1 MPEDAANGVIRFGIF
16 EIDLRAGQLRRNGL
30 KVRLQEQPFQVLA
43 MLLER
48 PGEVV
53 TREDLHARLWPADA
67 FVDFDHGLNAAVK
80 RLRDA
85 LGDSAE
91 NPRFVET
98 LTRRGY
104 RFLAPVESPSA
115 ETHVSAAQTPSAPN
129 AAVSN
134 AHKSRWRLVAAGFV
148 IVLVPLGI
156 GLHLGLRAS
165 RALQPVLPKEIRL
178 TANSPDAP
186 VYVGAISPDGRYLA
200 YIDPRGTF
208 LREIATDESH
218 ALSLPEGFRV
228 HHVSW
233 YPDGGHLLAQAVAGA
248 EERPALWNIPLLG
261 GAPRKLV
268 DDAEAGSISPDGKQL
283 AFLRGDKFNHSEI
296 WLASTESD
304 GGEPRM
310 AVNVPGYVIG
320 PPAWSP
326 DSQRFAY
333 LKDVYWPG
341 YSTEDVQIEMY
352 ELASGK
358 TDLVLNDYRLQYG
371 LVWTRDNRLLFSRA
385 EEPPNQGESNVW
397 SLKVDTRPGWRWGA
411 PMRLTSGPD
420 WKPVINMSA
429 DGKHAVFIRTNIA
442 PAVFVADVDAR
453 TREIGKLQ
461 RLTMDERQSRP
472 YEWTPDG
479 KSVLYV
485 SDREGTLRIFRQQIG
500 AATPELI
507 AGVQGSPNILRL
519 NPERT
524 EILYLTEAERGAT
537 DAVNGAMSQN
547 LGAAGHNG
555 TNTQPEGEFQSR
567 NLRLMRV
574 PLDGGASQ
582 LVVEDSGINNFQCA
596 RLPSRECIYSKFTK
610 DALVFYEFD
619 AQTGAK
625 KDLFRTSEPEWQLF
639 RTSEPEWQYFNWTL
653 SPDGRTLAL
662 AKEMRA
668 ATEAEIRLHPTRGGP
683 ERGGKERVIKVKDW
697 GRLGTIDWAADGKS
711 FWASAVRHGET
722 TALINID
729 LQGRA
734 KPVLQETKPYVGWAI
749 PSQDGKHLAI
759 WEATGGSNAWLL
771 EVPPAW

>member
-1 MPEDAANGVIRFGIF
+1 MPVDAANGVIRFGIF
-16 EIDLRAGQLRRNGL
+16 EVDLCAGQLRRNGL

-48 PGEVV
+48 PGEAV
-53 TREDLHARLWPADA
+53 TREELHARLWPADT

-98 LTRRGY
+98 LARRGY

-115 ETHVSAAQTPSAPN
+115 GISAVQMSAPQN
-129 AAVSN
+129 AAAVSI
-134 AHKSRWRLVAAGFV
+134 AGKSRWRMVAGGFV
-148 IVLVPLGI
+148 IVLIALGL
-156 GLHLGLRAS
+156 GLHVGMRAS

-186 VYVGAISPDGRYLA
+186 VYFGAISPDGRYLA
-200 YIDPRGTF
+200 YIDPRGAF
-208 LREIATDESH
+208 LRETATDESH

-233 YPDGGHLLAQAVAGA
+233 YPDGSHLLAEAMAGS
-248 EERPALWNIPLLG
+248 EERPGLWNVPLLG
-261 GAPRKLV
+261 GTPRKLV
-268 DDAEAGSISPDGKQL
+268 TDAEAGSVSPDGKQL
-283 AFLRGDKFNHSEI
+283 AFLRGDKFDHSEI
-296 WLASTESD
+296 WLTSAN

-310 AVNVPGYVIG
+310 AVNVPGFVIG

-341 YSTEDVQIEMY
+341 YSKEEVQIEMY
-352 ELASGK
+352 EPATGK
-358 TDLVLNDYRLQYG
+358 TDLILNDYRLQYG

-397 SLKVDTRPGWRWGA
+397 SMKVDTRPGWSWGA
-411 PMRLTSGPD
+411 PVRLTSGPD

-429 DGKHAVFIRTNIA
+429 DGKHAVFIRSNIA

-461 RLTMDERQSRP
+461 RLTMDERENRP

-485 SDREGTLRIFRQQIG
+485 SDREGTLRIFRQQMG
-500 AATPELI
+500 AANPDLI

-519 NPERT
+519 NPERS
-524 EILYLTEAERGAT
+524 EILYLTEEERQTA
-537 DAVNGAMSQN
+537 DAGSSTPSGQN
-547 LGAAGHNG
+547 SGVAGHSA

-567 NLRLMRV
+567 NLRLLRV
-574 PLDGGASQ
+574 PLDGGSSQ
-582 LVVEDSGINNFQCA
+582 LVLEDSGINNFQCA
-596 RLPSRECIYSKFTK
+596 RLPSRECLYSKYTK
-610 DALVFYEFD
+610 EALVFYEFD
-619 AQTGAK
+619 AKSGAK
-625 KDLFRTSEPEWQLF
+625 KELL
-639 RTSEPEWQYFNWTL
+639 RTSEPEWQYFNWSL

-662 AKEMRA
+662 AKKMRA
-668 ATEAEIRLHPTRGGP
+668 ATEAEIRLVSTRGGAA
-683 ERGGKERVIKVKDW
+683 RVLKVKEW
-697 GRLGTIDWAADGKS
+697 ARIATIDWAADGKS
-711 FWASAVRHGET
+711 FWASATRHGET

-734 KPVLQETKPYVGWAI
+734 KSVLQESKPYVGWAI

-759 WEATGGSNAWLL
+759 WEATGGSNAWML

>member
-1 MPEDAANGVIRFGIF
+1 MGQMPGAANGVIRFGIF
-16 EIDLRAGQLRRNGL
+16 EVDLCGGQLRRNGL

-53 TREDLHARLWPADA
+53 TREDLHARLWPADT

-98 LTRRGY
+98 LARRGY
-104 RFLAPVESPSA
+104 RFLAPAEFPSA
-115 ETHVSAAQTPSAPN
+115 EAPVAQISSLQNAPT
-129 AAVSN
+129 VSN
-134 AHKSRWRLVAAGFV
+134 GGKSRWRLVAGGFL
-148 IVLVPLGI
+148 IVLVALAG
-156 GLHLGLRAS
+156 GLHLGMRAS

-186 VYVGAISPDGRYLA
+186 VYMGAISPDGRYLA
-200 YIDPRGTF
+200 YIDPRGAF

-218 ALSLPEGFRV
+218 AMSLPEGLRV

-233 YPDGGHLLAQAVAGA
+233 YPDGSHLLAEAVAGN
-248 EERPALWNIPLLG
+248 EERSGLWNIPLLG

-268 DDAEAGSISPDGKQL
+268 ADGEAGSVSPDGKQL

-296 WLASTESD
+296 WLASTD
-304 GGEPRM
+304 GGEPRL
-310 AVNVPGYVIG
+310 AVNVPGFVIG
-320 PPAWSP
+320 PAAWSP

-341 YSTEDVQIEMY
+341 YSKEDVQIEMY

-358 TDLVLNDYRLQYG
+358 TDLILNDYRLQYG
-371 LVWTRDNRLLFSRA
+371 LVWTRDNRILFSRA

-411 PMRLTSGPD
+411 PVRLTGGPD

-429 DGKHAVFIRTNIA
+429 DGKRAVFVRTNIA
-442 PAVFVADVDAR
+442 PTVFVADVDAR

-461 RLTMDERQSRP
+461 RLTMDERQNRP

-485 SDREGTLRIFRQQIG
+485 SDREGTFRIFRQRIG

-507 AGVQGSPNILRL
+507 TGIQGSPIILRL

-524 EILYLTEAERGAT
+524 EILYLAEAARETAE
-537 DAVNGAMSQN
+537 APNGSSSSQN
-547 LGAAGHNG
+547 SGAGHSD
-555 TNTQPEGEFQSR
+555 TNTQPEGAFHSR
-567 NLRLMRV
+567 NLGLMRV
-574 PLDGGASQ
+574 ALDGGVSQ

-596 RLPSRECIYSKFTK
+596 RLPSRECLYSKYTK

-619 AQTGAK
+619 AKSGAK
-625 KDLFRTSEPEWQLF
+625 KELM

-662 AKEMRA
+662 AKKMRA
-668 ATEAEIRLHPTRGGP
+668 ATEAEIRLVSTRGGA
-683 ERGGKERVIKVKDW
+683 KRVLKVKDW
-697 GRLGTIDWAADGKS
+697 ARIATIDWAADGKS

-729 LQGRA
+729 LQGHA
-734 KPVLQETKPYVGWAI
+734 KAVLQESKPYVGWAI

-759 WEATGGSNAWLL
+759 WEATGGSNAWML
-771 EVPPAW
+771 EVPPGW

>member
-1 MPEDAANGVIRFGIF
+1 MK
-16 EIDLRAGQLRRNGL
+16 LS
-30 KVRLQEQPFQVLA
+30 
-43 MLLER
+43 
-48 PGEVV
+48 
-53 TREDLHARLWPADA
+53 
-67 FVDFDHGLNAAVK
+67 
-80 RLRDA
+80 
-85 LGDSAE
+85 LG
-91 NPRFVET
+91 
-98 LTRRGY
+98 
-104 RFLAPVESPSA
+104 
-115 ETHVSAAQTPSAPN
+115 
-129 AAVSN
+129 
-134 AHKSRWRLVAAGFV
+134 K
-148 IVLVPLGI
+148 I
-156 GLHLGLRAS
+156 
-165 RALQPVLPKEIRL
+165 
-178 TANSPDAP
+178 
-186 VYVGAISPDGRYLA
+186 
-200 YIDPRGTF
+200 

-233 YPDGGHLLAQAVAGA
+233 YPDGSHLLAEAVAGI
-248 EERPALWNIPLLG
+248 EEHSSLWNVPLLG

-268 DDAEAGSISPDGKQL
+268 ADAEAGSVSPDGKQL

-296 WLASTESD
+296 WLASTD

-341 YSTEDVQIEMY
+341 YSSEDVQIEMY

-371 LVWTRDNRLLFSRA
+371 LVWTCDNRILFSRA

-411 PMRLTSGPD
+411 PVRLTSGPD

-442 PAVFVADVDAR
+442 PAVFVADVEAK

-485 SDREGTLRIFRQQIG
+485 SDREGTFRIFRQQIG
-500 AATPELI
+500 AANPELI
-507 AGVQGSPNILRL
+507 AGVQGSPIILRL

-524 EILYLTEAERGAT
+524 EILYLTEAEGKPVETSSRAAA
-537 DAVNGAMSQN
+537 DQN
-547 LGAAGHNG
+547 SSASGQSAA
-555 TNTQPEGEFQSR
+555 NTEHESEFQSR
-567 NLRLMRV
+567 KSQLMGV
-574 PLDGGASQ
+574 PLDGGSSQ
-582 LVVEDSGINNFQCA
+582 LLLEDSGINNFQCA
-596 RLPSRECIYSKFTK
+596 RLPSRECVYSKYTK
-610 DALVFYEFD
+610 DALVFEEFD
-619 AQTGAK
+619 AKTGAK
-625 KDLFRTSEPEWQLF
+625 KELF
-639 RTSEPEWQYFNWTL
+639 RTSEPEWQYFNWSL

-662 AKEMRA
+662 AKKMRA
-668 ATEAEIRLHPTRGGP
+668 AVEAEIRLVRTRGG
-683 ERGGKERVIKVKDW
+683 RERVLKVKDW
-697 GRLGTIDWAADGKS
+697 GRLATIDWAADGKS
-711 FWASAVRHGET
+711 FWASAVLHGET
-722 TALINID
+722 TTLINID

-734 KPVLQETKPYVGWAI
+734 KAVLQESKPYVGWAI

-759 WEATGGSNAWLL
+759 WEATGGSNVWML

>member
-1 MPEDAANGVIRFGIF
+1 MLGDAPNGVIRFGIF
-16 EIDLRAGQLRRNGL
+16 EVDLRAGQLRRKGL

-43 MLLER
+43 MLLDH

-53 TREDLHARLWPADA
+53 TREDLHARLWPADT

-98 LTRRGY
+98 LARRGY
-104 RFLAPVESPSA
+104 RFLAPVEFSSGSP
-115 ETHVSAAQTPSAPN
+115 VAAASDRNRLIPSPP
-129 AAVSN
+129 
-134 AHKSRWRLVAAGFV
+134 KSPWRLAAAGFV
-148 IVLVPLGI
+148 IVLSALVV
-156 GLHLGLRAS
+156 GLQVGMRAS
-165 RALQPVLPKEIRL
+165 RALQPVLPKETRL

-186 VYVGAISPDGRYLA
+186 VYLGSISPDGRYLA

-218 ALSLPEGFRV
+218 ALALPEGFRI

-233 YPDGGHLLAQAVAGA
+233 YPDGSHLLAEAIADND
-248 EERPALWNIPLLG
+248 ERSGLWNVPLLG
-261 GAPRKLV
+261 GAPRRLV
-268 DDAEAGSISPDGKQL
+268 ADAEAGSVSPDGKQL

-296 WLASTESD
+296 WLTGTN

-310 AVNVPGYVIG
+310 AVNVPGFVIG

-352 ELASGK
+352 ELATGRI
-358 TDLVLNDYRLQYG
+358 DLVLNDYRLQYG

-397 SLKVDTRPGWRWGA
+397 SMKADTRPGWRWGA
-411 PMRLTSGPD
+411 PVRLTSGPD
-420 WKPVINMSA
+420 WKPIINMSA
-429 DGKHAVFIRTNIA
+429 DGKQAVFIRTNIA
-442 PAVFVADVDAR
+442 PAVFVADVDAK
-453 TREIGKLQ
+453 TREIGRLQ
-461 RLTMDERQSRP
+461 RLTMDERQNRP

-485 SDREGTLRIFRQQIG
+485 SDREGTFHIFRQQIG

-507 AGVQGSPNILRL
+507 TGVQGSPNILRL
-519 NPERT
+519 NPERR
-524 EILYLTEAERGAT
+524 EILYLTEAPRKTADVESG
-537 DAVNGAMSQN
+537 VPSGQN
-547 LGAAGHNG
+547 SSVAGHSG
-555 TNTQPEGEFQSR
+555 TAMQLEGEFQSR
-567 NLRLMRV
+567 SLRLMRV
-574 PLDGGASQ
+574 PLEGGTSQ
-582 LVVEDSGINNFQCA
+582 LLLEDSGINNFQCA
-596 RLPSRECIYSKFTK
+596 RLPSRECVYSKYTK
-610 DALVFYEFD
+610 DALVFDVFD
-619 AQTGAK
+619 AKSGARK
-625 KDLFRTSEPEWQLF
+625 EMF

-662 AKEMRA
+662 AKKMRA
-668 ATEAEIRLHPTRGGP
+668 STQGEIRLVPTRGGA
-683 ERGGKERVIKVKDW
+683 ERLIKVNDW
-697 GRLGTIDWAADGKS
+697 GRLATIDWAADGKS
-711 FWASAVRHGET
+711 FWASAARHGET

-734 KPVLQETKPYVGWAI
+734 KAVLQETKPYVGWAI

-759 WEATGGSNAWLL
+759 WEATGGSNAWML

>member
-1 MPEDAANGVIRFGIF
+1 MPGDGASGVIRFGIF
-16 EIDLRAGQLRRNGL
+16 EVDVRAGQLRRNGL

-53 TREDLHARLWPADA
+53 TREDLHARLWPADP

-98 LTRRGY
+98 LARRGY
-104 RFLAPVESPSA
+104 RFLAPVESSSP
-115 ETHVSAAQTPSAPN
+115 ETPGAQILSPRNANVSTPVAG
-129 AAVSN
+129 
-134 AHKSRWRLVAAGFV
+134 KSRWRLVAGGFA
-148 IVLVPLGI
+148 IVLIALGL
-156 GLHLGLRAS
+156 GLHVGMRAS

-186 VYVGAISPDGRYLA
+186 VYFGAISPDGRYLA
-200 YIDPRGTF
+200 FIDPRGAF
-208 LREIATDESH
+208 LREIAADESH
-218 ALSLPEGFRV
+218 ELSLPEGFRV
-228 HHVSW
+228 HHLSW
-233 YPDGGHLLAQAVAGA
+233 YPDGSHLLAEAMAGS
-248 EERPALWNIPLLG
+248 EERLSLWNIPLLG
-261 GAPRKLV
+261 GTPRKLV
-268 DDAEAGSISPDGKQL
+268 TDAEVGSISPDGKQL

-296 WLASTESD
+296 WLTSTG

-310 AVNVPGYVIG
+310 AVIVPGYVIG

-352 ELASGK
+352 ELATGK
-358 TDLVLNDYRLQYG
+358 TDLILNDYRLQYG
-371 LVWTRDNRLLFSRA
+371 LVWTRDNRILFSRA

-397 SLKVDTRPGWRWGA
+397 AMKVDTRPGWRWGA
-411 PMRLTSGPD
+411 PVRLTNGPD

-429 DGKHAVFIRTNIA
+429 DGKRAVFIRTNIA
-442 PAVFVADVDAR
+442 PAVFVTDVDAR

-461 RLTMDERQSRP
+461 RLTMDERQNRP

-485 SDREGTLRIFRQQIG
+485 SDREGTFRIFRQQIG
-500 AATPELI
+500 AANPELI

-524 EILYLTEAERGAT
+524 DILYLTEEDRKTADAGSGAPS
-537 DAVNGAMSQN
+537 SQN
-547 LGAAGHNG
+547 SGVAGHSG
-555 TNTQPEGEFQSR
+555 TSTQAEGEFQSR
-567 NLRLMRV
+567 SLRVMRV
-574 PLDGGASQ
+574 PLEGGTSQ
-582 LVVEDSGINNFQCA
+582 LVLEDSGINNFQCA
-596 RLPSRECIYSKFTK
+596 RLPSRECVYSKYTK
-610 DALVFYEFD
+610 DALVFEVFD
-619 AQTGAK
+619 DKTGAK
-625 KDLFRTSEPEWQLF
+625 KELF

-662 AKEMRA
+662 AKKMRA
-668 ATEAEIRLHPTRGGP
+668 ATEAEIRLVSTRGGA
-683 ERGGKERVIKVKDW
+683 ERILKVKDW
-697 GRLGTIDWAADGKS
+697 GRLATIDWAADGRS

-734 KPVLQETKPYVGWAI
+734 KSVLQESKPYVGWAI

-759 WEATGGSNAWLL
+759 WEATGGSNAWML
-771 EVPPAW
+771 EIPPAW

>member
-1 MPEDAANGVIRFGIF
+1 MGQMPGEAANGVIRFGIF
-16 EIDLRAGQLRRNGL
+16 DVDLRAGQLRRNGL
-30 KVRLQEQPFQVLA
+30 KVRLQEQPFQVLS

-53 TREDLHARLWPADA
+53 TREDLHGRLWPADT

-98 LTRRGY
+98 LARRGY
-104 RFLAPVESPSA
+104 RFLAPVEFPSVETSPGQRPVPPNTAISSA
-115 ETHVSAAQTPSAPN
+115 S
-129 AAVSN
+129 
-134 AHKSRWRLVAAGFV
+134 KSRWRLVAAGFM
-148 IVLVPLGI
+148 IVLLALGF
-156 GLHLGLRAS
+156 GLHVGMRAS

-186 VYVGAISPDGRYLA
+186 VYFGAISPDGRYLA
-200 YIDPRGTF
+200 YIDPRGAF

-218 ALSLPEGFRV
+218 AFSLPEGFRV

-233 YPDGGHLLAQAVAGA
+233 YPDGSHLLAEAVAES
-248 EERPALWNIPLLG
+248 EEHSGLWNIPLLG

-268 DDAEAGSISPDGKQL
+268 TEGEAGSVSPDGKQL

-296 WLASTESD
+296 WLTSTD

-310 AVNVPGYVIG
+310 AVNVPGFVIG

-326 DSQRFAY
+326 DSQRFVY

-341 YSTEDVQIEMY
+341 YGTEDVQIEMY
-352 ELASGK
+352 ELASSK
-358 TDLVLNDYRLQYG
+358 TDLILNDYRLQYG
-371 LVWTRDNRLLFSRA
+371 LVWTRDNRILFSRA

-411 PMRLTSGPD
+411 PVRLTSGPD

-485 SDREGTLRIFRQQIG
+485 SDREGTLHIFRQQIG
-500 AATPELI
+500 AATPELV

-524 EILYLTEAERGAT
+524 EILYLTEAERKTAEAG
-537 DAVNGAMSQN
+537 NGAPSSQN
-547 LGAAGHNG
+547 SNVAGHSA
-555 TNTQPEGEFQSR
+555 TSTQPEGEFQSR

-574 PLDGGASQ
+574 PLDGGISQ
-582 LVVEDSGINNFQCA
+582 LVLEDSGINNFQCA
-596 RLPSRECIYSKFTK
+596 RLPSRECLYSKYTK

-619 AQTGAK
+619 AKSGAK
-625 KDLFRTSEPEWQLF
+625 KELL
-639 RTSEPEWQYFNWTL
+639 RTSEPEWQYFNWSL

-662 AKEMRA
+662 AKKMRA
-668 ATEAEIRLHPTRGGP
+668 SAEAEIRLVLTRGG
-683 ERGGKERVIKVKDW
+683 RQRVLKVKEW
-697 GRLGTIDWAADGKS
+697 GRLATIDWAADGKS

-729 LQGRA
+729 LQGHA
-734 KPVLQETKPYVGWAI
+734 KSVLQETKPYVGWAI

-759 WEATGGSNAWLL
+759 WEATGGSNAWML

>member
-1 MPEDAANGVIRFGIF
+1 MPGAANGVIRFGIF
-16 EIDLRAGQLRRNGL
+16 EVDLRAGQLRRNGL
-30 KVRLQEQPFQVLA
+30 RVRLQEQPFQVLA

-53 TREDLHARLWPADA
+53 TREQLHARLWPADT

-98 LTRRGY
+98 LARRGY
-104 RFLAPVESPSA
+104 RLLAPVEPPLA
-115 ETHVSAAQTPSAPN
+115 ETPASAAQAAPARN
-129 AAVSN
+129 ATVSI
-134 AHKSRWRLVAAGFV
+134 APKSRSRLVAAGFV
-148 IVLVPLGI
+148 LILFALGI
-156 GLHLGLRAS
+156 GLHVGLRAS

-186 VYVGAISPDGRYLA
+186 VYFGAISPDGRYLA

-218 ALSLPEGFRV
+218 ALFLPEGFRA

-233 YPDGGHLLAQAVAGA
+233 YPNGSHLLAQAVTGS
-248 EERPALWNIPLLG
+248 EERTGLWKIPLLG
-261 GAPRKLV
+261 GVPRKLV
-268 DDAEAGSISPDGKQL
+268 ADAEAGSVSPDGKQL

-296 WLASTESD
+296 WLASTETD
-304 GGEPRM
+304 GEPRV

-352 ELASGK
+352 ELATGK
-358 TDLVLNDYRLQYG
+358 TDLILNDYRLQYG
-371 LVWTRDNRLLFSRA
+371 LVWTRDSRLLFSRA
-385 EEPPNQGESNVW
+385 EEPPSQGESNVW
-397 SLKVDTRPGWRWGA
+397 SMKVDTRPGWRWGA
-411 PMRLTSGPD
+411 PVRLTSGPD

-461 RLTMDERQSRP
+461 RLTLDERQSRP
-472 YEWTPDG
+472 YEWTPNG

-485 SDREGTLRIFRQQIG
+485 SDREGTFRIFRQQIG
-500 AATPELI
+500 AATPELV

-524 EILYLTEAERGAT
+524 EILYLTEADRKGP
-537 DAVNGAMSQN
+537 DAGNGSN
-547 LGAAGHNG
+547 VAGHSA

-610 DALVFYEFD
+610 DALVFQEFD
-619 AQTGAK
+619 ARTGAK
-625 KDLFRTSEPEWQLF
+625 KGTAKKLPGIQ
-639 RTSEPEWQYFNWTL
+639 EPEWQYYNWSL

-662 AKEMRA
+662 AKKMRA
-668 ATEAEIRLHPTRGGP
+668 STEAEIRLVPTRGGA
-683 ERGGKERVIKVKDW
+683 ERVLRVKDW
-697 GRLGTIDWAADGKS
+697 GRLATIDWAADGKS

-734 KPVLQETKPYVGWAI
+734 KPVLQESKPYVGWAI

-759 WEATGGSNAWLL
+759 WEATGGSNAWML
-771 EVPPAW
+771 EVPPRW

>member
-1 MPEDAANGVIRFGIF
+1 MPGDAANGVIRFGIF
-16 EIDLRAGQLRRNGL
+16 EVDLRAGQLRRNGL

-53 TREDLHARLWPADA
+53 TREDLHARLWPADT

-98 LTRRGY
+98 LARRGY
-104 RFLAPVESPSA
+104 RFVAPVEFPSV
-115 ETHVSAAQTPSAPN
+115 ETDGAQASSVRDTTVPTAAR
-129 AAVSN
+129 
-134 AHKSRWRLVAAGFV
+134 SRWGMVAAG
-148 IVLVPLGI
+148 IVAVLLALGF
-156 GLHLGLRAS
+156 GLHMGMRAS

-186 VYVGAISPDGRYLA
+186 VYFGAISPDGRYLA
-200 YIDPRGTF
+200 YIDPRGAF
-208 LREIATDESH
+208 LREIASDESH
-218 ALSLPEGFRV
+218 ALSLPEGLRI

-233 YPDGGHLLAQAVAGA
+233 YPDGSHLLAEALAGS
-248 EERPALWNIPLLG
+248 EERTGLWNVPLLG
-261 GAPRKLV
+261 GTPRRLIS
-268 DDAEAGSISPDGKQL
+268 DGEAGSVSPDGKQI

-296 WLASTESD
+296 WLTSTE

-310 AVNVPGYVIG
+310 AVNVPGFVIG

-341 YSTEDVQIEMY
+341 YSSEDVQIEMY

-358 TDLVLNDYRLQYG
+358 TDLVLKDYRLQYG
-371 LVWTRDNRLLFSRA
+371 LIWTGDNRILFSRA
-385 EEPPNQGESNVW
+385 EEPPSQGESNVW
-397 SLKVDTRPGWRWGA
+397 SIKVDTRPGWPWGA
-411 PMRLTSGPD
+411 PVRLTSGPD

-442 PAVFVADVDAR
+442 PAVFVADLNAR
-453 TREIGKLQ
+453 TREISRLQ
-461 RLTMDERQSRP
+461 RLTLEEHTSRP

-485 SDREGTLRIFRQQIG
+485 SNRESAFRILRQEIG

-507 AGVQGSPNILRL
+507 TGVQGSPIILRL

-524 EILYLTEAERGAT
+524 EILYLT
-537 DAVNGAMSQN
+537 DADRKSADAGGGNPSRQN
-547 LGAAGHNG
+547 SGGAGHSAR
-555 TNTQPEGEFQSR
+555 NTQPEGEFQSR
-567 NLRLMRV
+567 NLRLMSV
-574 PLDGGASQ
+574 PLDGGTSQ
-582 LVVEDSGINNFQCA
+582 PVAEDSGINNFQCA
-596 RLPSRECIYSKFTK
+596 RLPSRECVYSKYTK
-610 DALVFYEFD
+610 NALVFYEFD
-619 AQTGAK
+619 AKTGAK
-625 KDLFRTSEPEWQLF
+625 KELLR
-639 RTSEPEWQYFNWTL
+639 RSEPEWQYFNWSL

-662 AKEMRA
+662 AKKMRA
-668 ATEAEIRLHPTRGGP
+668 ATEAEIRLVATRGGA
-683 ERGGKERVIKVKDW
+683 ERVLKVKDW

-711 FWASAVRHGET
+711 FWASAARYGDA

-734 KPVLQETKPYVGWAI
+734 KPVLLESKPYVGWAI

-759 WEATGGSNAWLL
+759 WEATGGSNAWML

>member
-1 MPEDAANGVIRFGIF
+1 MGQMPGEAANGVIRFGIF
-16 EIDLRAGQLRRNGL
+16 DVDLRAGQLRRNGL
-30 KVRLQEQPFQVLA
+30 KVRLQEQPFQVLS

-53 TREDLHARLWPADA
+53 TREDLHGRLWPADT

-98 LTRRGY
+98 LARRGY
-104 RFLAPVESPSA
+104 RFLAPVEFPSVETSPGQRPVPPNTAISS
-115 ETHVSAAQTPSAPN
+115 VS
-129 AAVSN
+129 
-134 AHKSRWRLVAAGFV
+134 KSRWRLVAAGFM
-148 IVLVPLGI
+148 IVLLALGF
-156 GLHLGLRAS
+156 GLHVGMRAS

-186 VYVGAISPDGRYLA
+186 VYFGAISPDGRYLA
-200 YIDPRGTF
+200 YIDPRGAF

-233 YPDGGHLLAQAVAGA
+233 YPDGSHLLAEAVAES
-248 EERPALWNIPLLG
+248 EEHSGLWNIPLLG

-268 DDAEAGSISPDGKQL
+268 TEGEAGSVSPDGKQL

-296 WLASTESD
+296 WLTSTD

-310 AVNVPGYVIG
+310 AVNVPGFVIG

-326 DSQRFAY
+326 DSQRFVY

-341 YSTEDVQIEMY
+341 YGTEDVQIEMY
-352 ELASGK
+352 ELASSK
-358 TDLVLNDYRLQYG
+358 TDLILNDYRLQYG
-371 LVWTRDNRLLFSRA
+371 LVWTRDNRILFSRA

-411 PMRLTSGPD
+411 PVRLTSGPD

-485 SDREGTLRIFRQQIG
+485 SDREGTLHIFRQQIG
-500 AATPELI
+500 AATPELV

-524 EILYLTEAERGAT
+524 EILYLTEAERKSAEAG
-537 DAVNGAMSQN
+537 NGAPSSQN
-547 LGAAGHNG
+547 SNVAGHSA
-555 TNTQPEGEFQSR
+555 TSTQPEGEFQSR

-574 PLDGGASQ
+574 PLDGGISQ
-582 LVVEDSGINNFQCA
+582 LVLEDSGINNFQCA
-596 RLPSRECIYSKFTK
+596 RLPSRECLYSKYTK

-619 AQTGAK
+619 AKSGAK
-625 KDLFRTSEPEWQLF
+625 KELL
-639 RTSEPEWQYFNWTL
+639 RTSEPEWQYFNWSL

-662 AKEMRA
+662 AKKMRA
-668 ATEAEIRLHPTRGGP
+668 SAEAEIRLVLTRGG
-683 ERGGKERVIKVKDW
+683 RQRVLKVKEW
-697 GRLGTIDWAADGKS
+697 GRLATIDWAADGKS

-729 LQGRA
+729 LQGHA
-734 KPVLQETKPYVGWAI
+734 KSVLQETKPYVGWAI

-759 WEATGGSNAWLL
+759 WEATGGSNAWML

>member
-1 MPEDAANGVIRFGIF
+1 MLGDAGNGVIRFGIF
-16 EIDLRAGQLRRNGL
+16 EVDLRAGQLRRNGV
-30 KVRLQEQPFQVLA
+30 KVRLQEQPFQVLS
-43 MLLER
+43 MLLEH

-53 TREDLHARLWPADA
+53 TREDLHARLWPADT

-98 LTRRGY
+98 LARRGY
-104 RFLAPVESPSA
+104 RFFAPVEFPSG
-115 ETHVSAAQTPSAPN
+115 ETPAAWAR
-129 AAVSN
+129 AARDIAVTSTT
-134 AHKSRWRLVAAGFV
+134 KSRWRLVATGLV
-148 IVLVPLGI
+148 VVLVALGI
-156 GLHLGLRAS
+156 GLHVGMRAS

-186 VYVGAISPDGRYLA
+186 VYFGAVSPDGRYLA
-200 YIDPRGTF
+200 YIDPRGAF
-208 LREIATDESH
+208 LREMATDESH

-233 YPDGGHLLAQAVAGA
+233 YPDGSHLLAQGVVGS
-248 EERPALWNIPLLG
+248 EERPGLWNVPLLG

-268 DDAEAGSISPDGKQL
+268 ADAEAGSVSPDGKQL

-296 WLASTESD
+296 WLASTD

-341 YSTEDVQIEMY
+341 YSSEDVQIEMY

-358 TDLVLNDYRLQYG
+358 TDLILNDYRLQYG
-371 LVWTRDNRLLFSRA
+371 LVWTRDNRILFSRA

-397 SLKVDTRPGWRWGA
+397 SLKVDTRPGSRWGA
-411 PMRLTSGPD
+411 AVRLTSGPD

-429 DGKHAVFIRTNIA
+429 DGRHAVFIRTNIA

-485 SDREGTLRIFRQQIG
+485 SNREGTFHIFCQQIG

-507 AGVQGSPNILRL
+507 AGVQGSPIILRL

-524 EILYLTEAERGAT
+524 EILYLTEADRESA
-537 DAVNGAMSQN
+537 DAGNGAPSSQN
-547 LGAAGHNG
+547 SNAAGHSA
-555 TNTQPEGEFQSR
+555 TNTRPEGEFQSR
-567 NLRLMRV
+567 KAQLMRV
-574 PLDGGASQ
+574 PLDGGSSQ
-582 LVVEDSGINNFQCA
+582 LVLEDSGINNFQCA
-596 RLPSRECIYSKFTK
+596 RLPSRECIYSKYTK

-619 AQTGAK
+619 AKTGAK
-625 KDLFRTSEPEWQLF
+625 KELF
-639 RTSEPEWQYFNWTL
+639 RTSEPEWQYFNWSL

-662 AKEMRA
+662 AKKMRA
-668 ATEAEIRLHPTRGGP
+668 AVEAEIRLVPTRGG
-683 ERGGKERVIKVKDW
+683 RERVLKVKDW
-697 GRLGTIDWAADGKS
+697 GRLATIDWAADGKS
-711 FWASAVRHGET
+711 FWASAVLHGET
-722 TALINID
+722 TTLISID
-729 LQGRA
+729 LQGHA
-734 KPVLQETKPYVGWAI
+734 KPVLQESKPYVGWAI

-759 WEATGGSNAWLL
+759 WEATGGSNVWML

>member
-1 MPEDAANGVIRFGIF
+1 MPGDARNGVIRFGIF
-16 EIDLRAGQLRRNGL
+16 EVDLRAGQLRRSGV
-30 KVRLQEQPFQVLA
+30 KVRLQEQPFQVLS
-43 MLLER
+43 MLLDR

-53 TREDLHARLWPADA
+53 TREDLHAHLWPADTL
-67 FVDFDHGLNAAVK
+67 VDFDHGLNAAVK
-80 RLRDA
+80 RLRDT

-91 NPRFVET
+91 NPRFVAT
-98 LTRRGY
+98 LARRGY
-104 RFLAPVESPSA
+104 RCLAPVEFPSG
-115 ETHVSAAQTPSAPN
+115 ETPAARAR
-129 AAVSN
+129 AAHDIAVTSTT
-134 AHKSRWRLVAAGFV
+134 KSHWRLVAVGFV
-148 IVLVPLGI
+148 IVLLALGF
-156 GLHLGLRAS
+156 GLHVGMRAS

-186 VYVGAISPDGRYLA
+186 VYFGAISPDGRYLA
-200 YIDPRGTF
+200 YIDPRGAF
-208 LREIATDESH
+208 VREIATDESH

-233 YPDGGHLLAQAVAGA
+233 YPDGSHLLAQAVAGS
-248 EERPALWNIPLLG
+248 EERPGLWNVPLLG

-268 DDAEAGSISPDGKQL
+268 ADAEAGSVSPDGKQL

-296 WLASTESD
+296 WLTSTD

-326 DSQRFAY
+326 DSQRFTY

-358 TDLVLNDYRLQYG
+358 TDLVLNDYRLQFG
-371 LVWTRDNRLLFSRA
+371 LVWTRDNRILFSRA

-411 PMRLTSGPD
+411 PVRLTNGPD

-453 TREIGKLQ
+453 TREIGKLR

-500 AATPELI
+500 AATPELVT
-507 AGVQGSPNILRL
+507 GVQGSPNILRL

-524 EILYLTEAERGAT
+524 EILYLTEAEGKPVETASS
-537 DAVNGAMSQN
+537 AAANQN
-547 LGAAGHNG
+547 SSASGQSAA
-555 TNTQPEGEFQSR
+555 NTQPKGEFQSR
-567 NLRLMRV
+567 KAQLLSV
-574 PLDGGASQ
+574 PLDGGVSQ
-582 LVVEDSGINNFQCA
+582 LVLDDSGINNFQCA
-596 RLPSRECIYSKFTK
+596 RLPSRECI
-610 DALVFYEFD
+610 
-619 AQTGAK
+619 
-625 KDLFRTSEPEWQLF
+625 
-639 RTSEPEWQYFNWTL
+639 
-653 SPDGRTLAL
+653 
-662 AKEMRA
+662 
-668 ATEAEIRLHPTRGGP
+668 
-683 ERGGKERVIKVKDW
+683 
-697 GRLGTIDWAADGKS
+697 
-711 FWASAVRHGET
+711 
-722 TALINID
+722 
-729 LQGRA
+729 
-734 KPVLQETKPYVGWAI
+734 
-749 PSQDGKHLAI
+749 
-759 WEATGGSNAWLL
+759 
-771 EVPPAW
+771 

>member
-1 MPEDAANGVIRFGIF
+1 MGQMPGEAANGVIRFGIF
-16 EIDLRAGQLRRNGL
+16 DVDLRAGQLRRNGL
-30 KVRLQEQPFQVLA
+30 KVRLQEQPFQVLS

-53 TREDLHARLWPADA
+53 TREDLHGRLWPADT

-98 LTRRGY
+98 LARRGY
-104 RFLAPVESPSA
+104 RFLAPVEFPSVETSP
-115 ETHVSAAQTPSAPN
+115 AQRPVAPN
-129 AAVSN
+129 TAISSAS
-134 AHKSRWRLVAAGFV
+134 KSRWRLVAAGLM
-148 IVLVPLGI
+148 IVLLALGF
-156 GLHLGLRAS
+156 GLHVGMRAS

-186 VYVGAISPDGRYLA
+186 VYFGAISPDGRYLA
-200 YIDPRGTF
+200 YIDPRGAF

-233 YPDGGHLLAQAVAGA
+233 YPDGSHLLAEAVAES
-248 EERPALWNIPLLG
+248 EEHSGLWNIPLLG

-268 DDAEAGSISPDGKQL
+268 TEGEAGSVSPDGKQL

-296 WLASTESD
+296 WLTSTD

-310 AVNVPGYVIG
+310 AVNVPGFVIC

-326 DSQRFAY
+326 DSQRFVY

-352 ELASGK
+352 ELASSK
-358 TDLVLNDYRLQYG
+358 TDLILNDYRLQYG
-371 LVWTRDNRLLFSRA
+371 LVWTRDNRILFSRA

-411 PMRLTSGPD
+411 PVRLTSGPD

-485 SDREGTLRIFRQQIG
+485 SDREGTLHIFRQQIG
-500 AATPELI
+500 AATPELV

-524 EILYLTEAERGAT
+524 EILYLTEAERKSAEAG
-537 DAVNGAMSQN
+537 NGAPSSQN
-547 LGAAGHNG
+547 SNVAGHSA
-555 TNTQPEGEFQSR
+555 TSTQPEGEFQSR

-574 PLDGGASQ
+574 PLDGGISQ
-582 LVVEDSGINNFQCA
+582 LVLEDSGINNFQCA
-596 RLPSRECIYSKFTK
+596 RLPSRECLYSKYTK
-610 DALVFYEFD
+610 DALVIYAFD
-619 AQTGAK
+619 AKSGAK
-625 KDLFRTSEPEWQLF
+625 KELL
-639 RTSEPEWQYFNWTL
+639 RTSEPEWQYFNWSL

-662 AKEMRA
+662 AKKMRA
-668 ATEAEIRLHPTRGGP
+668 SAEAEIRLVLTRGG
-683 ERGGKERVIKVKDW
+683 RQRVLKVKEW
-697 GRLGTIDWAADGKS
+697 GRLATIDWAADGKS

-729 LQGRA
+729 LQGHA
-734 KPVLQETKPYVGWAI
+734 KSVLQETKPYVGWAI

-759 WEATGGSNAWLL
+759 WEATGGSNAWML

>member
-16 EIDLRAGQLRRNGL
+16 EVDLRAGQLRRNGL
-30 KVRLQEQPFQVLA
+30 KVRLQEQPFQVLT
-43 MLLER
+43 MLLDH

-53 TREDLHARLWPADA
+53 TREDLHARLWPADT

-98 LTRRGY
+98 LARRGY
-104 RFLAPVESPSA
+104 RFLGRVESLSA
-115 ETHVSAAQTPSAPN
+115 EAPAVQPASTREETTSSAAKP
-129 AAVSN
+129 
-134 AHKSRWRLVAAGFV
+134 RWRLVAAGFAV
-148 IVLVPLGI
+148 VLVALAL
-156 GLHLGLRAS
+156 GLHVGMKAS

-186 VYVGAISPDGRYLA
+186 VYMGAISPDGRYLA

-218 ALSLPEGFRV
+218 VLALPEGLRV

-233 YPDGGHLLAQAVAGA
+233 YPDGSHLLAEAVAGS
-248 EERPALWNIPLLG
+248 EERSGLWNIPLLG

-268 DDAEAGSISPDGKQL
+268 SDSEAGSVSPDGKQF

-296 WLASTESD
+296 WLAGTD
-304 GGEPRM
+304 GSEPRM
-310 AVNVPGYVIG
+310 AVNVHGYVIG

-326 DSQRFAY
+326 DSQRLAY

-341 YSTEDVQIEMY
+341 YSTEDVEIEMY

-358 TDLVLNDYRLQYG
+358 TDLILNDYRLQYG
-371 LVWTRDNRLLFSRA
+371 LAWTRDNRILFSRA
-385 EEPPNQGESNVW
+385 EEPPGQSESNVW
-397 SLKVDTRPGWRWGA
+397 SMKVDTRPGWRWGA
-411 PMRLTSGPD
+411 PVRLTDGPD

-442 PAVFVADVDAR
+442 PAVFVADVDGR
-453 TREIGKLQ
+453 TREISKL
-461 RLTMDERQSRP
+461 RRFTLDERQNRP

-485 SDREGTLRIFRQQIG
+485 SDREGTFRIFRQQIG
-500 AATPELI
+500 AANPELI

-524 EILYLTEAERGAT
+524 EILYLTETERAAADMG
-537 DAVNGAMSQN
+537 NGAPSGQN
-547 LGAAGHNG
+547 SNPTGDSA
-555 TNTQPEGEFQSR
+555 TSKQPEGEFHSR
-567 NLRLMRV
+567 SLRLMRV
-574 PLDGGASQ
+574 PLDGGTSQ

-596 RLPSRECIYSKFTK
+596 RLPSRECLYSKYTK

-619 AQTGAK
+619 AGTGAK
-625 KDLFRTSEPEWQLF
+625 KELF

-662 AKEMRA
+662 AKKMRA
-668 ATEAEIRLHPTRGGP
+668 ATEAEIRLHPVRGGA
-683 ERGGKERVIKVKDW
+683 ERVLKVKGW
-697 GRLGTIDWAADGKS
+697 GRLSTIDWAADGRS
-711 FWASAVRHGET
+711 FWASAARHGET

-729 LQGRA
+729 LQGHARA
-734 KPVLQETKPYVGWAI
+734 VLQESKPYVGWAI

-759 WEATGGSNAWLL
+759 WEATGGSNAWML

>member
-1 MPEDAANGVIRFGIF
+1 VGQMPGEAANGVIRFGIF
-16 EIDLRAGQLRRNGL
+16 DVDLRAGQLRRNGL
-30 KVRLQEQPFQVLA
+30 KVRLQEQPFQVLS

-53 TREDLHARLWPADA
+53 TREDLHGRLWPADT

-98 LTRRGY
+98 LARRGY
-104 RFLAPVESPSA
+104 RFLAPVEFPSVETSP
-115 ETHVSAAQTPSAPN
+115 AQRPVAPN
-129 AAVSN
+129 TAISSAS
-134 AHKSRWRLVAAGFV
+134 KSRWRLVAAGLM
-148 IVLVPLGI
+148 IVLLALGF
-156 GLHLGLRAS
+156 GLHVGMRAS

-186 VYVGAISPDGRYLA
+186 VYFGAISPDGRYLA
-200 YIDPRGTF
+200 YIDPRGAF

-233 YPDGGHLLAQAVAGA
+233 YPDGSHLLAEAVAES
-248 EERPALWNIPLLG
+248 EEHSGLWNIPLLG

-268 DDAEAGSISPDGKQL
+268 TEGEAGSVSPDGKQL

-296 WLASTESD
+296 WLTSTD

-310 AVNVPGYVIG
+310 AVNVPGFVIG

-326 DSQRFAY
+326 DSQRFVY

-341 YSTEDVQIEMY
+341 YGTEDVQIEMY
-352 ELASGK
+352 ELASSK
-358 TDLVLNDYRLQYG
+358 TDLILNDYRLQYG
-371 LVWTRDNRLLFSRA
+371 LVWTRDNRILFSRA

-411 PMRLTSGPD
+411 PVRLTSGPD

-485 SDREGTLRIFRQQIG
+485 SDREGTLHIFRQQIG
-500 AATPELI
+500 AATPELV

-524 EILYLTEAERGAT
+524 EILYLTEAERKTAEAG
-537 DAVNGAMSQN
+537 NGAPSSQN
-547 LGAAGHNG
+547 SNVAGHSA
-555 TNTQPEGEFQSR
+555 TSTQPEGEFQSR

-574 PLDGGASQ
+574 PLDGGISQ
-582 LVVEDSGINNFQCA
+582 LVLEDSGINNFQCA
-596 RLPSRECIYSKFTK
+596 RLPSRECLYSKYTK

-619 AQTGAK
+619 AKSGAK
-625 KDLFRTSEPEWQLF
+625 KELL
-639 RTSEPEWQYFNWTL
+639 RTSEPEWQYFNWSL

-662 AKEMRA
+662 AKKMRA
-668 ATEAEIRLHPTRGGP
+668 SAEAEIRLVLTRGG
-683 ERGGKERVIKVKDW
+683 RQRVLKVKEW
-697 GRLGTIDWAADGKS
+697 GRLATIDWAADGKS

-729 LQGRA
+729 LQGHA
-734 KPVLQETKPYVGWAI
+734 KSVLQETKPYVGWAI

-759 WEATGGSNAWLL
+759 WEATGGSNAWML

>member
-1 MPEDAANGVIRFGIF
+1 MPKDAANGVIRFGIF
-16 EIDLRAGQLRRNGL
+16 DVDLRAGQLRRNGL

-53 TREDLHARLWPADA
+53 TREDLHARLWPADT

-98 LTRRGY
+98 LARRGY
-104 RFLAPVESPSA
+104 RFVAPVEFPSV
-115 ETHVSAAQTPSAPN
+115 ETDGAQASSVRDTTVPTAAR
-129 AAVSN
+129 
-134 AHKSRWRLVAAGFV
+134 SRWGMVAAG
-148 IVLVPLGI
+148 IVAVLLALGF
-156 GLHLGLRAS
+156 GLHMGMRAS

-186 VYVGAISPDGRYLA
+186 VYFGAISPDGRYLA
-200 YIDPRGTF
+200 YIDPRGAF
-208 LREIATDESH
+208 LREIASDESH
-218 ALSLPEGFRV
+218 ALSLPEGLRI

-233 YPDGGHLLAQAVAGA
+233 YPDGSHLLAEALAGS
-248 EERPALWNIPLLG
+248 EERTGLWNVPLLG
-261 GAPRKLV
+261 GAPRRLIG
-268 DDAEAGSISPDGKQL
+268 DGEAGSVSPDGKQI

-296 WLASTESD
+296 WLTSTE

-310 AVNVPGYVIG
+310 AVNVPGFVIG

-341 YSTEDVQIEMY
+341 YSSEDVQIEMY

-358 TDLVLNDYRLQYG
+358 TDLVLKDYRLQYG
-371 LVWTRDNRLLFSRA
+371 LIWTGDNRILFSRA
-385 EEPPNQGESNVW
+385 EEPPSQGESNVW
-397 SLKVDTRPGWRWGA
+397 SIKVDTRPGWPWGA
-411 PMRLTSGPD
+411 PVRLTSGPD

-442 PAVFVADVDAR
+442 PAVFVADLNAR
-453 TREIGKLQ
+453 TREISRLQ
-461 RLTMDERQSRP
+461 RLTLEEHTSRP

-485 SDREGTLRIFRQQIG
+485 SNRESAFRILRQEIG

-507 AGVQGSPNILRL
+507 TGVQGSPIILRL

-524 EILYLTEAERGAT
+524 EILYLT
-537 DAVNGAMSQN
+537 DADRKSADAGGVNPSSQN
-547 LGAAGHNG
+547 SGGAGHSAR
-555 TNTQPEGEFQSR
+555 NTQPEGEFQSR
-567 NLRLMRV
+567 NLRLMSV
-574 PLDGGASQ
+574 PLDGGTSQ
-582 LVVEDSGINNFQCA
+582 PVVEDSGINNFQCA
-596 RLPSRECIYSKFTK
+596 RLPSRECVYSKYTK
-610 DALVFYEFD
+610 DALVFCEFD
-619 AQTGAK
+619 AKTGAK
-625 KDLFRTSEPEWQLF
+625 KELLR
-639 RTSEPEWQYFNWTL
+639 RSEPEWQYFNWSL

-662 AKEMRA
+662 AKKMRA
-668 ATEAEIRLHPTRGGP
+668 ATEAEIRLVATRGGA
-683 ERGGKERVIKVKDW
+683 ERVLKVKDW

-711 FWASAVRHGET
+711 FWASAARYGDA

-734 KPVLQETKPYVGWAI
+734 KPVLLESKPYVGWAI

-759 WEATGGSNAWLL
+759 WEATGGSNAWML

>member
-1 MPEDAANGVIRFGIF
+1 MAKMPGDAANRVIRFGIF
-16 EIDLRAGQLRRNGL
+16 DVDFRAGQLRRNGVR
-30 KVRLQEQPFQVLA
+30 VRLQEQPFQVLA

-53 TREDLHARLWPADA
+53 TREDLHARLWPADT

-85 LGDSAE
+85 LGDSAD

-98 LTRRGY
+98 LARRGY
-104 RFLAPVESPSA
+104 RFLAPVEFPSEEAPAVQTSPPRNA
-115 ETHVSAAQTPSAPN
+115 GVSDAT
-129 AAVSN
+129 
-134 AHKSRWRLVAAGFV
+134 KSRWRLVAAAFAV
-148 IVLVPLGI
+148 VLFALGI
-156 GLHLGLRAS
+156 GLHLGMRAS

-186 VYVGAISPDGRYLA
+186 VYFGAISPDGRYLA
-200 YIDPRGTF
+200 YIDPRGAF

-218 ALSLPEGFRV
+218 PLPLSEGFRV
-228 HHVSW
+228 HHLSW
-233 YPDGGHLLAQAVAGA
+233 YPDGSHLLAEAVAGS
-248 EERPALWNIPLLG
+248 EERSGLWNVPLLG
-261 GAPRKLV
+261 GTPRKLV
-268 DDAEAGSISPDGKQL
+268 TEAEAGSVSPDGKQI
-283 AFLRGDKFNHSEI
+283 AFLRGDKFDHPEI
-296 WLASTESD
+296 WLTSTD
-304 GGEPRM
+304 GGEPRL
-310 AVNVPGYVIG
+310 AVNVPGFVIG

-341 YSTEDVQIEMY
+341 YSAEDVQIEMY

-358 TDLVLNDYRLQYG
+358 TDLILNDYRLQYG

-385 EEPPNQGESNVW
+385 EEPPGQGESNVW

-411 PMRLTSGPD
+411 PVRLTSGPD

-429 DGKHAVFIRTNIA
+429 DGLHAVFIRSNIA
-442 PAVFVADVDAR
+442 PAVFVADVGAR
-453 TREIGKLQ
+453 TREIGRLQ
-461 RLTMDERQSRP
+461 RLTLDERQSRP

-485 SDREGTLRIFRQQIG
+485 SDREGTFHIFRQQIG

-507 AGVQGSPNILRL
+507 AGVQGSPIILRL

-524 EILYLTEAERGAT
+524 EILYLAEAERKTA
-537 DAVNGAMSQN
+537 DAGNGAASSQN
-547 LGAAGHNG
+547 SNGAGHSAA
-555 TNTQPEGEFQSR
+555 NTQPEGEFQSR

-574 PLDGGASQ
+574 PLDGGVSQ
-582 LVVEDSGINNFQCA
+582 LVLEDSGINNFQCA
-596 RLPSRECIYSKFTK
+596 RWPSHECLYSRYTK
-610 DALVFYEFD
+610 GALVFEEFD
-619 AQTGAK
+619 AKTGAK
-625 KDLFRTSEPEWQLF
+625 KELF

-662 AKEMRA
+662 AKKMRA
-668 ATEAEIRLHPTRGGP
+668 STEAEIRLAPTRGGT
-683 ERGGKERVIKVKDW
+683 ERVIKVKDW
-697 GRLGTIDWAADGKS
+697 GRLATIDWAADGKS

-734 KPVLQETKPYVGWAI
+734 RPVLQESKPYVGWAI

-759 WEATGGSNAWLL
+759 WEATGGSNAWML

>member
-1 MPEDAANGVIRFGIF
+1 MPGDGSNGVIRFGIF
-16 EIDLRAGQLRRNGL
+16 EVDLRAGQLRRNGL

-48 PGEVV
+48 PSEVV
-53 TREDLHARLWPADA
+53 TREELHARLWPADT

-98 LTRRGY
+98 LARRGY
-104 RFLAPVESPSA
+104 RFLAPVESSSA
-115 ETHVSAAQTPSAPN
+115 GTPAKQVVSPRNSAT
-129 AAVSN
+129 VSSSS
-134 AHKSRWRLVAAGFV
+134 KSRWHLVAGGFA
-148 IVLVPLGI
+148 IVLVAVG
-156 GLHLGLRAS
+156 LGLQVGMRAS
-165 RALQPVLPKEIRL
+165 RALQPVLPREVRL

-186 VYVGAISPDGRYLA
+186 VYFGAISPDGRYLA
-200 YIDPRGTF
+200 YIDPRGAF

-218 ALSLPEGFRV
+218 ELPLPEGFRV
-228 HHVSW
+228 HHLSW
-233 YPDGGHLLAQAVAGA
+233 YPDGSHLLAEALAGS
-248 EERPALWNIPLLG
+248 EERSSLWNVPLLG
-261 GAPRKLV
+261 GTPRKLV
-268 DDAEAGSISPDGKQL
+268 ADAEVGSVSPDGKQL
-283 AFLRGDKFNHSEI
+283 AFLRGDKFDHTEI
-296 WLASTESD
+296 WLTSTD
-304 GGEPRM
+304 GSEPRM
-310 AVNVPGYVIG
+310 AVSVPGFVIG

-358 TDLVLNDYRLQYG
+358 TDLILNDYRLQYG
-371 LVWTRDNRLLFSRA
+371 LVWTRDNRILFSRA

-397 SLKVDTRPGWRWGA
+397 SMKVDTRPGWTQGA
-411 PMRLTSGPD
+411 PVRLTSGPD
-420 WKPVINMSA
+420 WKPVTNMSA
-429 DGKHAVFIRTNIA
+429 DGKNAVFIRTNIE

-461 RLTMDERQSRP
+461 RLTMDERQNRP

-485 SDREGTLRIFRQQIG
+485 SDREGTFHIFRQQIG
-500 AATPELI
+500 AATPDLI
-507 AGVQGSPNILRL
+507 SGVQGSPSILRL

-524 EILYLTEAERGAT
+524 EILYLAEGDWKAA
-537 DAVNGAMSQN
+537 DAGSSTPSSQN
-547 LGAAGHNG
+547 SGVAGHSG
-555 TNTQPEGEFQSR
+555 TSTQAEGEFQSR
-567 NLRLMRV
+567 NQRLMRV
-574 PLDGGASQ
+574 PLDGGISQ

-596 RLPSRECIYSKFTK
+596 RLPSRECLYSKYTK

-619 AQTGAK
+619 AKSGAK
-625 KDLFRTSEPEWQLF
+625 KELLRTGSVVGGVVQL
-639 RTSEPEWQYFNWTL
+639 REPEWQYFNWTL

-662 AKEMRA
+662 AKKMRA
-668 ATEAEIRLHPTRGGP
+668 ATEAEIRLVSTRGGA
-683 ERGGKERVIKVKDW
+683 ERVLKVKDW
-697 GRLGTIDWAADGKS
+697 GQLATIDWAADGKS

-722 TALINID
+722 TSLINID

-734 KPVLQETKPYVGWAI
+734 KPVLQESKPYVGWAI

-759 WEATGGSNAWLL
+759 WEATGGSNAWML

>member
-1 MPEDAANGVIRFGIF
+1 MPGAANGVIRFGIF
-16 EIDLRAGQLRRNGL
+16 EVDLCGGQLRRNGL

-53 TREDLHARLWPADA
+53 TREDLHARLWPADT

-98 LTRRGY
+98 LARRGY
-104 RFLAPVESPSA
+104 RFLAPAEFPSA
-115 ETHVSAAQTPSAPN
+115 EAPVAQISSLQNAPT
-129 AAVSN
+129 VSN
-134 AHKSRWRLVAAGFV
+134 GGKSRWRLVAGGFL
-148 IVLVPLGI
+148 IVLVALAG
-156 GLHLGLRAS
+156 GLHLGMRAS

-186 VYVGAISPDGRYLA
+186 VYMGAISPDGRYLA
-200 YIDPRGTF
+200 YIDPRGAF

-218 ALSLPEGFRV
+218 AMSLPEGLRV

-233 YPDGGHLLAQAVAGA
+233 YPDGSHLLAEAVAGN
-248 EERPALWNIPLLG
+248 EERSGLWNIPLLG

-268 DDAEAGSISPDGKQL
+268 ADGEAGSVSPDGKQL

-296 WLASTESD
+296 WLASTD
-304 GGEPRM
+304 GGEPRL
-310 AVNVPGYVIG
+310 AVNVPGFVIG
-320 PPAWSP
+320 PAAWSP

-341 YSTEDVQIEMY
+341 YSKEDVQIEMY

-358 TDLVLNDYRLQYG
+358 TDLILNDYRLQYG
-371 LVWTRDNRLLFSRA
+371 LVWTRDNRILFSRA

-411 PMRLTSGPD
+411 PVRLTGGPD

-429 DGKHAVFIRTNIA
+429 DGKRAVFVRTNIA
-442 PAVFVADVDAR
+442 PTVFVADVDAR

-461 RLTMDERQSRP
+461 RLTMDERQNRP

-485 SDREGTLRIFRQQIG
+485 SDREGTFRIFRQRIG

-507 AGVQGSPNILRL
+507 TGIQGSPIILRL

-524 EILYLTEAERGAT
+524 EILYLAEAARETAE
-537 DAVNGAMSQN
+537 APNGSSSSQN
-547 LGAAGHNG
+547 SGAGHSD
-555 TNTQPEGEFQSR
+555 TNTQPEGAFHSR
-567 NLRLMRV
+567 NLGLMRV
-574 PLDGGASQ
+574 ALDGGVSQ

-596 RLPSRECIYSKFTK
+596 RLPSRECLYSKYTK

-619 AQTGAK
+619 AKSGAK
-625 KDLFRTSEPEWQLF
+625 KELM

-662 AKEMRA
+662 AKKMRA
-668 ATEAEIRLHPTRGGP
+668 ATEAEIRLVSTRGGA
-683 ERGGKERVIKVKDW
+683 KRVLKVKDW
-697 GRLGTIDWAADGKS
+697 ARIATIDWAADGKS

-729 LQGRA
+729 LQGHA
-734 KPVLQETKPYVGWAI
+734 KAVLQESKPYVGWAI

-759 WEATGGSNAWLL
+759 WEATGGSNAWML
-771 EVPPAW
+771 EVPPGW